1 MKFKTKLITL
11 VVAFLAAISF
21 ALPSQV
27 NAAKGDQGPDW
38 AKYQGASGR
47 YGTDQDK
54 FVIAQIGGTYGG
66 TYIDQRTYDSQIAS
80 AKAARKRVHSYIW
93 YGVGESSQL
102 GLEALDRYMPRIKA
116 QTPKGSIVA
125 LDYED
130 GASGNMAANTDAI
143 LAGMRRIRSEGYTPM
158 YYSYKPY
165 TLAHVDYQRILKEF
179 PNSLWIA
186 AYRDYLPTTKPDYG
200 YFPSMDGVA
209 IWQYT
214 SAFGLSQ
221 GLDGNIDLLGVTD
234 NGYSKQ
240 PETPSSSV
248 TPAPSQSAESN
259 AASDSDYAQTGVFKP
274 SATVNIRTGAG
285 TGYTAVGSYVPG
297 ESLVYDH
304 VYIRGSYVWAR
315 YLSYSGQYH
324 YVALGVNGGESY
336 GSRSSNAQTYS
347 HTYYTVRSGDSF
359 WSIAYTYG
367 ISMYTLAANND
378 KSIYSLI
385 YPGESLYIR

>member
-1 MKFKTKLITL
+1 MSGPLT
-11 VVAFLAAISF
+11 FL
-21 ALPSQV
+21 P
-27 NAAKGDQGPDW
+27 
-38 AKYQGASGR
+38 
-47 YGTDQDK
+47 
-54 FVIAQIGGTYGG
+54 
-66 TYIDQRTYDSQIAS
+66 IAS

-93 YGVGESSQL
+93 YGVGASSQL

-221 GLDGNIDLLGVTD
+221 GLDGNIDLLGVAD

-240 PETPSSSV
+240 PVTPI
-248 TPAPSQSAESN
+248 TPAPSKPAQST
-259 AASDSDYAQTGVFKP
+259 AATDTDYAQTGVFKP
-274 SATVNIRTGAG
+274 STTVNIRTGAG
-285 TGYTAVGSYVPG
+285 TGYASVGSYAPG
-297 ESLVYDH
+297 ESVIYDH
-304 VYIRGSYVWAR
+304 VYIRGTYVRAR
-315 YLSYSGQYH
+315 YLSYSGRYH

-359 WSIAYTYG
+359 WSIANKYG
-367 ISMYTLAANND
+367 ISMYTLAVNNG